1 MEWYQHLITTGIPTI
16 AIIYVGFVLKKE
28 IYSYKSINE
37 SYKSLVDATNPDKIV
52 ALQKREVELME
63 KNSAETIDKLKIQVI
78 ELAKYAAYDLVK
90 LEEMARSIKHDL
102 DIQVII
108 NRNMPNSI
116 KVLDVAIAY
125 YRKQLSQEQNNGGD
139 SNNQNP

>member
-1 MEWYQHLITTGIPTI
+1 MEWYQYLITTGVPTI

-28 IYSYKSINE
+28 ISSYKSIND

-63 KNSAETIDKLKIQVI
+63 KNSADTIDKLRTQVI
-78 ELAKYAAYDLVK
+78 ELAKYVAYDLVK
-90 LEEMARSIKHDL
+90 LEETAKSIKYDL

-108 NRNMPNSI
+108 NRNMPNSVR
-116 KVLDVAIAY
+116 VLDVVIDY
-125 YRKQLSQEQNNGGD
+125 YRKQFSQEQKNVAD
-139 SNNQNP
+139 SNNQTP